1 MAEGVQITCTECDF
15 TIEAWS
21 DGNPY
26 YLDEHGEKRYAY
38 HPSPDADRCT
48 AVDVPHIC
56 MKCAHEFNVDSAA
69 PIRLCPECNFG
80 RISSLWR
87 LAGKTCPRCK
97 SGEIVAGGW
106 MIS

>member
-15 TIEAWS
+15 TTEAWS

-26 YLDEHGEKRYAY
+26 YLDEYGEKRYAY
-38 HPSPDADRCT
+38 HPAPEADLCT

-56 MKCAHEFNVDSAA
+56 MKCAHQFNVDSAA
-69 PIRLCPECNFG
+69 PIQRCPECNFG

-87 LAGKTCPRCK
+87 LVGKTCPCCQ
-97 SGEIVAGGW
+97 SGEIVAGRS